1 MFCSCYFSVF
11 LCRVSAFGFRSGR
24 GGGGGEICWA
34 KPWILVVVMS
44 DAKGRESPPA
54 KYQNIIYQIS
64 KYLETPRLTE
74 DVFGECGRKPWRGD
88 TPHAKAPLCPC
99 QK

>member
-11 LCRVSAFGFRSGR
+11 LCRVLAFGFRSGR
-24 GGGGGEICWA
+24 GGGGETCWA

-44 DAKGRESPPA
+44 DTKGRESPPA
-54 KYQNIIYQIS
+54 KYKNIKYEIS

-74 DVFGECGRKPWRGD
+74 DDVFGECGRKPWRGD
-88 TPHAKAPLCPC
+88 TPHAK
-99 QK
+99 